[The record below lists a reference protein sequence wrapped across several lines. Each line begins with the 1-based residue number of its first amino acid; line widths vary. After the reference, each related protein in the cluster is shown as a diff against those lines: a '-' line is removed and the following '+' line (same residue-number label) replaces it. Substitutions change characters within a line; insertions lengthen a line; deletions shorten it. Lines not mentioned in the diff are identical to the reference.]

1 MHVSELR
8 TKVRSSFF
16 FSFSWIS
23 QFRESDGLHRTV
35 RIPTFKRT
43 FLREANEKEESK
55 NIRHRCDVTFFPI
68 IDRLTSEHRPLNLLQ
83 AIEESGIKKSYCR
96 SIFKIVSRFSLTT
109 IKQPNDRAKKRIR

>member
-16 FSFSWIS
+16 FFSSWIS

-43 FLREANEKEESK
+43 FLGEANEKEESK
-55 NIRHRCDVTFFPI
+55 NIRHRCDVRSFPI
-68 IDRLTSEHRPLNLLQ
+68 LDRLASEHRPLNLLQ
-83 AIEESGIKKSYCR
+83 AIEESGIKEA
-96 SIFKIVSRFSLTT
+96 IFKIVSRFSLPT